1 MRVFDV
7 VLLPRVHGKTL
18 DTIKQAA
25 TRVARRTPDTI
36 QEIFDECTI
45 VHNDL
50 HRNRGFSPRQVL
62 LRKTPSDKSICE
74 NLLVAQCCVAV
85 VDLAAKQRLRAKDKA
100 YIEDE
105 LSLR

>member
-25 TRVARRTPDTI
+25 TRVARRTPDSVTI

-45 VHNDL
+45 VHKDL
-50 HRNRGFSPRQVL
+50 HRNRGFLSAAGAAAKDTVRQV
-62 LRKTPSDKSICE
+62 
-74 NLLVAQCCVAV
+74 
-85 VDLAAKQRLRAKDKA
+85 DL
-100 YIEDE
+100 
-105 LSLR
+105 